1 MKTTRRFIILAAAS
15 LILVPGSLQAQQAR
29 PAPKGPAPV
38 DFFAARQQG
47 LIDVKFIPRNSKQ
60 ANVLIQNNTK
70 QKLALKLP
78 QAFAGVPVLAQFGG
92 GGGMG
97 GGGMGGGGMGGGGG
111 QGGGG
116 GGGFFNLE
124 PNKMR
129 RIKVMTVCLEHGKK
143 EPSPRMEY
151 DIVPIEWMTNKP
163 EVIEICKM
171 IGSGQLDQAAAQAA
185 TWHYTDNMSWQELA
199 QKVGRIHLNGATEPY
214 FLRQQMIWGFRV
226 ATVAQQRATYVR
238 SQGTQQ
244 TESLRNE

>member
-1 MKTTRRFIILAAAS
+1 M
-15 LILVPGSLQAQQAR
+15 
-29 PAPKGPAPV
+29 
-38 DFFAARQQG
+38 
-47 LIDVKFIPRNSKQ
+47 
-60 ANVLIQNNTK
+60 
-70 QKLALKLP
+70 
-78 QAFAGVPVLAQFGG
+78 AGGGMVGGGMGG
-92 GGGMG
+92 GGQGGGRGMGGGMGGGG

>member
-97 GGGMGGGGMGGGGG
+97 EAIGKLFGGG
-111 QGGGG
+111 
-116 GGGFFNLE
+116 
-124 PNKMR
+124 
-129 RIKVMTVCLEHGKK
+129 
-143 EPSPRMEY
+143 S
-151 DIVPIEWMTNKP
+151 
-163 EVIEICKM
+163 
-171 IGSGQLDQAAAQAA
+171 
-185 TWHYTDNMSWQELA
+185 
-199 QKVGRIHLNGATEPY
+199 
-214 FLRQQMIWGFRV
+214 
-226 ATVAQQRATYVR
+226 
-238 SQGTQQ
+238 
-244 TESLRNE
+244 